1 MTTKLTLTID
11 DSVIDSAKKYARS
24 KGRSLSAVVE
34 NYLKT
39 ISATET
45 SDAEISPRVL
55 KLKGAIKLPDNF
67 DYKASLGN
75 ALAKKYK
82 Q

>member
-11 DSVIDSAKKYARS
+11 DAVISSAKKYAQQ
-24 KGRSLSAVVE
+24 KGRSLSDVVE

-39 ISATET
+39 LSAKPSLNE
-45 SDAEISPRVL
+45 EISPRVS
-55 KLKGAIKLPDNF
+55 KLMGVIKLDKDF
-67 DYKASLGN
+67 DYKTALGN

-82 Q
+82 K

>member
-11 DSVIDSAKKYARS
+11 DAVISSAKNYAQQ
-24 KGRSLSAVVE
+24 KGRSLSDVVE

-39 ISATET
+39 LSTKPTIHE
-45 SDAEISPRVL
+45 DISPRVA
-55 KLKGAIKLPDNF
+55 KLMGVIKLGKDFN
-67 DYKASLGN
+67 YKTALGN

-82 Q
+82 K

>member
-11 DSVIDSAKKYARS
+11 DAVISAAKKYAGK

-39 ISATET
+39 ITGSQREEPPV
-45 SDAEISPRVL
+45 SSRIL
-55 KLKGAIKLPDNF
+55 KMKGAIKLPENF
-67 DYKASLGN
+67 DYKTAIGT
-75 ALAKKYK
+75 ALSGKYK
-82 Q
+82 K

>member
-11 DSVIDSAKKYARS
+11 DAVITSAKYYAQQ
-24 KGRSLSAVVE
+24 KNRSLSAVVE

-39 ISATET
+39 LTAKPTINE
-45 SDAEISPRVL
+45 DISPRVL
-55 KLKGAIKLPDNF
+55 KLMGVIKLDKDF
-67 DYKASLGN
+67 DYKTTLGN

-82 Q
+82 K